1 MTDEQTD
8 VQEVQTEEVTFSEAQ
23 QAKIDEIIQAEKAK
37 AKKSATKDMFT
48 AEDVANEV
56 SKQLEAAKARA
67 EEERKVAEMSEKDKK
82 NYENEQLQKQLADLQ
97 AERDALKA
105 NALKAQLTNEAA
117 KILADKGVAA
127 DERTL
132 KFVVKGTADE
142 TTEAID
148 DFISLINDKAEV
160 IRQAGLTGRTPRS
173 NAGSNVKTYS
183 KADFMKLTTSQKS
196 EYRRNNPEAYEQIM
210 SQF

>member
-1 MTDEQTD
+1 MADEQTQLQD
-8 VQEVQTEEVTFSEAQ
+8 ELTKEVTFSEAQ
-23 QAKIDEIIQAEKAK
+23 QAKVNEIVQAEKAK
-37 AKKSATKDMFT
+37 AAKSATKDLFT
-48 AEDVANEV
+48 ADDVKSEV
-56 SKQLEAAKARA
+56 AKQLELAKARD
-67 EEERKVAEMSEKDKK
+67 EEQRKVAEMSEKDKK

-105 NALKAQLTNEAA
+105 DALQSQLTNEAA

-148 DFISLINDKAEV
+148 DFISLINDKAES

-173 NAGSNVKTYS
+173 SAGSNAKTYS
-183 KADFMKLTTSQKS
+183 KAEFMKLTTSQKS
-196 EYRRNNPEAYEQIM
+196 EFRRNNPEAYSQIIG
-210 SQF
+210 QF